1 MACTF
6 VKDDQFHHM
15 NTQTIL
21 VTGSSG
27 LIGSEAVE
35 HFDRQGHLVHG
46 IDNNMR
52 RVFFGDPGDTSWNL
66 DRLRRSTSNFTH
78 HNVDIRDRIA
88 LENLF
93 RSQRFDLVV
102 HCAAQPSHD
111 KARDIPILD
120 FEVNALGTIN
130 LLETT
135 RLHCP
140 EAVFILVS
148 TNKVYG
154 DAPNELPLKELETRW
169 EYARP
174 EDYNGITENCRI
186 DQTLHSLFGASKAS
200 ADLMAQEYGRYFGM
214 KVGIFRGGCL
224 TGPSHSGVELHG
236 FLSYLVKVAISG
248 GTYTVF
254 GYKGKQVRDN
264 IHSHD
269 VVRAIEEFAA
279 NPRFG
284 EVYNLGGGRE
294 NSISML
300 ESIAKIEHMAA
311 KKLNWKYVEQNRKGD
326 HICYISDLSK
336 FSSHYPNWR
345 ITRSLDTILKEI
357 IAVQSRLQTASSGF

>member
-1 MACTF
+1 M
-6 VKDDQFHHM
+6 KLS
-15 NTQTIL
+15 TIL

-35 HFDRQGHLVHG
+35 HFDRQGHRVHG

-52 RVFFGDPGDTSWNL
+52 AVFFGEPGDTTWNR
-66 DRLRRSTSNFTH
+66 DRLLKVTKNFTH
-78 HNVDIRDRIA
+78 HDLDIRDRTRLDA
-88 LENLF
+88 LF
-93 RSQRFDLVV
+93 RSIPFDLIV

-120 FEVNALGTIN
+120 FEVNALGTLN
-130 LLETT
+130 LLEAT

-140 EAVFILVS
+140 NAVFILLS

-169 EYARP
+169 EYTRP
-174 EDYNGITENCRI
+174 EDFNGVGENCRI
-186 DQTLHSLFGASKAS
+186 DRTLHSLFGASKAS

-214 KVGIFRGGCL
+214 RVGIFRGGCL

-248 GTYTVF
+248 GTYSVF
-254 GYKGKQVRDN
+254 GYKAKQVRDN

-269 VVRAIEEFAA
+269 VVRAIEEFAGD
-279 NPRFG
+279 PRPG

-294 NSISML
+294 NSISMV
-300 ESIAKIEHMAA
+300 EAITKIEQLSG
-311 KKLNWKYVEQNRKGD
+311 KKINWKYVDQNRIGD

-336 FSSHYPNWR
+336 FKSHYPNWN
-345 ITRSLDTILKEI
+345 ITVSLDEIFHQI
-357 IAVQSRLQTASSGF
+357 IADQTQRLSSAGA